1 MPTSSSSWVGEAL
14 ALALKEIRSEL
25 RSKHALAT
33 MALFAVAT
41 LVVVSFSIP
50 PLNLD
55 DPLMRQLSPR
65 ILAALLWIVLF
76 FSAMSGLSRVFVKEE
91 DARTV
96 TALRLSARASV
107 VFAGKL
113 LFNAGLMAA
122 VSIVILPL
130 FVLLFAPRI
139 ARWDQMIA
147 LVLFGALGLSGAS
160 TLLAAIVAKT
170 GTRGSL
176 FVVLALPILLPLLV
190 MAMSGTAAALL
201 GGREAEEAW
210 RSVAGLAAF
219 TTATVTASAM
229 LFPFVW
235 EE

>member
-1 MPTSSSSWVGEAL
+1 MPTSSSSWVAEAL
-14 ALALKEIRSEL
+14 ALALKELRSEL

-55 DPLMRQLSPR
+55 DPLLRQLSPR

-76 FSAMSGLSRVFVKEE
+76 FSAMSGLARVFVKEE

-122 VSIVILPL
+122 ISIVILPL
-130 FVLLFAPRI
+130 FVL
-139 ARWDQMIA
+139 
-147 LVLFGALGLSGAS
+147 
-160 TLLAAIVAKT
+160 
-170 GTRGSL
+170 
-176 FVVLALPILLPLLV
+176 
-190 MAMSGTAAALL
+190 
-201 GGREAEEAW
+201 
-210 RSVAGLAAF
+210 
-219 TTATVTASAM
+219 
-229 LFPFVW
+229 
-235 EE
+235 